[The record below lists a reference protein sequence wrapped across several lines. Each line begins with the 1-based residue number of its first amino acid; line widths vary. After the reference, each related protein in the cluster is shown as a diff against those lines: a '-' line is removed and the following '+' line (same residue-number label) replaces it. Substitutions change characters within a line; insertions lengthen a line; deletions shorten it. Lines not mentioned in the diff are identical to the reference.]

1 MRVTTLELTKP
12 KLNINVTEGTNQ
24 TFHFSLLNSILFKY
38 FLKFVFVC
46 LKRGRGGGV
55 LTNSISETSLL
66 CALNFLLTVTSI
78 SCFVFLQFTTDL
90 NKEISFGIF

>member
-38 FLKFVFVC
+38 FLK
-46 LKRGRGGGV
+46 LEKGKGGGV
-55 LTNSISETSLL
+55 LTNFISETSLRCSL
-66 CALNFLLTVTSI
+66 SLLLTVTSI

>member
-78 SCFVFLQFTTDL
+78 SCFVFLQFTTGL

>member
-24 TFHFSLLNSILFKY
+24 TFHFSLLNSILFRY

-46 LKRGRGGGV
+46 LKRGRGGGGG
-55 LTNSISETSLL
+55 
-66 CALNFLLTVTSI
+66 A
-78 SCFVFLQFTTDL
+78 
-90 NKEISFGIF
+90 NKFYQ

>member
-24 TFHFSLLNSILFKY
+24 TFHFSLLNSILFRY

-46 LKRGRGGGV
+46 LKRGRGGGANKFYQWNKFAV
-55 LTNSISETSLL
+55 FAKPPFDCDVNIVFRIS
-66 CALNFLLTVTSI
+66 TVY
-78 SCFVFLQFTTDL
+78 DRP
-90 NKEISFGIF
+90 K

>member
-55 LTNSISETSLL
+55 LTNFISETSLL

-78 SCFVFLQFTTDL
+78 SCFVFLQFTTGL